1 MFRDNHVIIIY
12 WLKKGQ
18 ENSLFW
24 TSLDDIILRSFT
36 FPNWIKLV
44 EELIRGKESFEII
57 LIDHYA
63 GDIGNIDI
71 AGKH

>member
-24 TSLDDIILRSFT
+24 TSLDDIILRNFT

-44 EELIRGKESFEII
+44 EELIRGKESFEIF

-63 GDIGNIDI
+63 GDIGNINI